1 MKSIP
6 IHDIPEHTTKVF
18 AKLMLIF
25 SIFTITKLH
34 GSPINRLYI
43 QGIFTF
49 LTDPQYLI
57 LKSYV
62 GRLLGNL
69 KEVRGY

>member
-1 MKSIP
+1 MKPQYKNI
-6 IHDIPEHTTKVF
+6 IV
-18 AKLMLIF
+18 IF